1 MTFGISDLLPG
12 HHHLEGSPAG
22 PGALSATAVG
32 EDLGHE
38 LLCRLHR
45 FRQAR
50 DPERL
55 LCRPLGDVVD
65 DDDLCAGLLL
75 QLLDL
80 LASPA
85 DDEADLQITS

>member
-1 MTFGISDLLPG
+1 MPG
-12 HHHLEGSPAG
+12 HHHLEESPAG
-22 PGALSATAVG
+22 PGAPSAAAVG
-32 EDLGHE
+32 EALGYK
-38 LLCRLHR
+38 LLRRLHR
-45 FRQAR
+45 FGRAR

-80 LASPA
+80 LASPT